1 LGKRMAVADQIISAE
16 SGGDP
21 NASNPNSTASGP
33 GQFLDSTWLA
43 TLQRFRPDLTAGKTT
58 DQLLALKNN
67 PDLNRQMTQAYA
79 GQNAQILSQNGLPT
93 TPGNLYLSHFAGPG
107 GAVSVLKADPNTP
120 ASSVLS
126 PGAVAANPFL
136 SGMTVGD
143 LRNWAD
149 RKMGG
154 TPSASSSG
162 VVGGPNP
169 GGLPGMQPFQSRAG
183 SPAGMLDMGAM
194 AAPTQAAA
202 QAGQAAQPAQQPNQ
216 QAQIQQSLAAIAKML
231 TPQNSGPPPIPLQP
245 LQMAVPA
252 RQRLLAAMRAPIT
265 SASS

>member
-1 LGKRMAVADQIISAE
+1 MAIADQIITNE

-58 DQLLALKNN
+58 SQLLALKSD

-79 GQNAQILSQNGLPT
+79 GQNAQILSQNGLPV
-93 TPGNLYLSHFAGPG
+93 TPGTTYLAHFAGPG
-107 GAVSVLKADPNTP
+107 GAVSVLKADPQTP
-120 ASSVLS
+120 VSSVLS

-136 SGMTVGD
+136 SGMTVAD

-154 TPSASSSG
+154 APSGAAGSE
-162 VVGGPNP
+162 PNS
-169 GGLPGMQPFQSRAG
+169 GGLPGMQPFQRPANA
-183 SPAGMLDMGAM
+183 PAGMLDMGAM
-194 AAPTQAAA
+194 GAPSQPQA
-202 QAGQAAQPAQQPNQ
+202 QSGLLGGQQPTQ
-216 QAQIQQSLAAIAKML
+216 QAQIQQSLAAIGRML
-231 TPQNSGPPPIPLQP
+231 APQSSGPAPIPLQP
-245 LQMAVPA
+245 IQMAVPA
-252 RQRLLAAMRAPIT
+252 RARLLAAMRAPIT